1 MARFRLFAPLSDC
14 AGCRCRI
21 SCDGNWHFLI
31 ERTKHGVTVER
42 FRSRTPTASTAAP
55 TSSVPLGWPWRGR
68 LNKEAEVSTQ
78 QMSATEAL
86 DFHHFSVHNA
96 VQAQLACPEASCE
109 AYRDIFTRRRWGAQ
123 GYAVRKGEQGT
134 VITVWIATPSRDDDG
149 DDKPVRRSK
158 RVFVFC
164 RHQVDWNH

>member
-1 MARFRLFAPLSDC
+1 M
-14 AGCRCRI
+14 
-21 SCDGNWHFLI
+21 
-31 ERTKHGVTVER
+31 
-42 FRSRTPTASTAAP
+42 
-55 TSSVPLGWPWRGR
+55 
-68 LNKEAEVSTQ
+68 STQ

-86 DFHHFSVHNA
+86 DFRHFSVHNA

-109 AYRDIFTRRRWGAQ
+109 AYRDIFTRRRWRAQ

-134 VITVWIATPSRDDDG
+134 AITTWIATPSRENDG

-164 RHQVDWNH
+164 RHQVDRAH